1 MQGNASEMED
11 KDTKGTSCFTDNTTD
26 ACVFIE
32 TEASCEDA
40 LDSLEALFEESD
52 GTDISDLIDNID
64 EPDRGNPQALLNR
77 QQLEEDSQLLSALKR
92 KYVSPSP
99 KQRVIDL
106 SPRLEALCVSPRRSS
121 SKRRLF
127 EDSGIGHEAEDS
139 NAQVEQVAS
148 EELTNSGTLT
158 NGDENAV
165 CATQDGDTRCL
176 DILHSSNRHATALA
190 KFKTVFGV
198 GYKELTRPF
207 QSNKSCCNSWVAVI
221 FGVVAEMLEASK
233 TLFKMHCD
241 YLQIINPSMGT
252 GITVLC
258 LFEFTNSKC
267 RDTVLKLIS
276 TVLNVQEYQ
285 ILTDPPRHKS
295 MPVALFFYK
304 HSLSNISF
312 VHGTMPNWLKKQTM
326 LNHQQEAD
334 TFELAPMV
342 QWAYDNNIWDEPEL
356 AYQYACLADEEPNA
370 AAWLKSNNQ
379 YKYVS
384 DCAKMVRMYK
394 KYEMSQM
401 TMSQWIKSC
410 GERIEAEGDWKKI
423 INLLKY
429 QEISVIAF
437 LTSLRMFLKGQPKKN
452 CIALWGPPDTG
463 KSMFCYSLIRFIKG
477 KVVSYA
483 NSKSHFWLQPLT
495 DTKLGLIDD
504 ATFPCFQYMD
514 IYMRSALDGNEV
526 SVDCKHKVAVQM
538 KLPPLLLT
546 SNIDMHS
553 EASLKYL
560 HSRITSYKFPHKL
573 PLDANQNPVFIITD
587 ADWKCFFSKLQQQLD
602 LCDPEDSTDGDSG
615 GAFRC
620 CTRETAGAL

>member
-52 GTDISDLIDNID
+52 GTDISELIDNID

-207 QSNKSCCNSWVAVI
+207 W
-221 FGVVAEMLEASK
+221 
-233 TLFKMHCD
+233 TTH
-241 YLQIINPSMGT
+241 
-252 GITVLC
+252 
-258 LFEFTNSKC
+258 
-267 RDTVLKLIS
+267 
-276 TVLNVQEYQ
+276 
-285 ILTDPPRHKS
+285 
-295 MPVALFFYK
+295 
-304 HSLSNISF
+304 
-312 VHGTMPNWLKKQTM
+312 
-326 LNHQQEAD
+326 
-334 TFELAPMV
+334 
-342 QWAYDNNIWDEPEL
+342 
-356 AYQYACLADEEPNA
+356 
-370 AAWLKSNNQ
+370 
-379 YKYVS
+379 
-384 DCAKMVRMYK
+384 
-394 KYEMSQM
+394 
-401 TMSQWIKSC
+401 
-410 GERIEAEGDWKKI
+410 
-423 INLLKY
+423 
-429 QEISVIAF
+429 
-437 LTSLRMFLKGQPKKN
+437 
-452 CIALWGPPDTG
+452 
-463 KSMFCYSLIRFIKG
+463 
-477 KVVSYA
+477 
-483 NSKSHFWLQPLT
+483 
-495 DTKLGLIDD
+495 
-504 ATFPCFQYMD
+504 
-514 IYMRSALDGNEV
+514 
-526 SVDCKHKVAVQM
+526 
-538 KLPPLLLT
+538 
-546 SNIDMHS
+546 
-553 EASLKYL
+553 
-560 HSRITSYKFPHKL
+560 
-573 PLDANQNPVFIITD
+573 
-587 ADWKCFFSKLQQQLD
+587 
-602 LCDPEDSTDGDSG
+602 
-615 GAFRC
+615 
-620 CTRETAGAL
+620 